1 MDISLPPA
9 GIQSP
14 VLSGSTTTQKKHGVL
29 ILHRLYW
36 IPQETPIFRKWI
48 ISCATQSRSVTSTDP
63 WMSYFDWI
71 FCNCLDLHRSSK
83 IFKILWWSEP
93 QHRAAIVIIVPSF
106 RVLERPQ
113 DRSLWWGKLVMCA
126 AVSEGAVMGAF
137 EVLVKRSRMLMKRQV
152 LLSGVVLMYQGG
164 IKVRNGRELTL
175 LVPLSQTGFHNAWF
189 EAKTMLAP
197 SHAGVAGT
205 KSEAGCCYS
214 DVENPEGLCACT
226 GCSRVWSRS
235 LQVIGH
241 RAHCSWQI
249 LRHTS

>member
-164 IKVRNGRELTL
+164 IKVRNGREACATVANRVPQRVVRSKNNACPQPCRSGRNQIWGWVL
-175 LVPLSQTGFHNAWF
+175 LLWRRKPGRFVCLHRLL
-189 EAKTMLAP
+189 K
-197 SHAGVAGT
+197 
-205 KSEAGCCYS
+205 
-214 DVENPEGLCACT
+214 GLK
-226 GCSRVWSRS
+226 
-235 LQVIGH
+235 
-241 RAHCSWQI
+241 
-249 LRHTS
+249 